1 MLGNLK
7 CRYAD
12 NQKLTVS
19 ESHIYMS
26 GKFFLTSIQDDWV
39 AKIKGYLISWVWM
52 LYLKWSMNI
61 FTMLTLSSSTP

>member
-19 ESHIYMS
+19 ETHIYMS

-39 AKIKGYLISWVWM
+39 AKMKGDLISWVWM
-52 LYLKWSMNI
+52 LYLK
-61 FTMLTLSSSTP
+61 

>member
-19 ESHIYMS
+19 ESHIYKS
-26 GKFFLTSIQDDWV
+26 GKFFLTTLIQDD
-39 AKIKGYLISWVWM
+39 
-52 LYLKWSMNI
+52 
-61 FTMLTLSSSTP
+61 